1 MAPNTR
7 QEAGVV
13 KIDINGRRSFKQGV
27 VRAQDLEICQHRQKT
42 NAFGVVVGGREAM
55 YRTKAHDKILQVV
68 MDGPAKGQ
76 MRFLEVTIR
85 STENGRWGGR
95 CGKRCSRHRRS

>member
-55 YRTKAHDKILQVV
+55 YRTKARDKIFQVST
-68 MDGPAKGQ
+68 DGPTKCRVGLFEA
-76 MRFLEVTIR
+76 TIR
-85 STENGRWGGR
+85 GTEDGRWGAR
-95 CGKRCSRHRRS
+95 CGNRHSRHRRS